1 MNTATIT
8 GTVTSLPTYKTRG
21 FVPTTDFD
29 VAVTTGRRTYTLH
42 VQALNTQAKTARRYV
57 IGDQVAVSGFLN
69 SEAFDMPDR
78 SVWYRVKI
86 VAFEVEHRPAP
97 DTDPLGGQQ

>member
-8 GTVTSLPTYKTRG
+8 GTVSTVPTCKTRG
-21 FVPTTDFD
+21 FEPTTDFD
-29 VAVTTGRRTYTLH
+29 VTVTTGRRTYTLH
-42 VQALNTQAKTARRYV
+42 VQALNGEAKTARRYL
-57 IGDQVAVSGFLN
+57 IGDQVAVTGYLN

-86 VAFEVEHRPAP
+86 VAYEVEHRQAS
-97 DTDPLGGQQ
+97 DTDSLGGEQ